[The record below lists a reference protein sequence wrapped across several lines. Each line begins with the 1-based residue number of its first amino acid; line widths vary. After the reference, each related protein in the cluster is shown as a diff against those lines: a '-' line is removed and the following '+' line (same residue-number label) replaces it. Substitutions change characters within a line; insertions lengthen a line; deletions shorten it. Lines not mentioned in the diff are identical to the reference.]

1 MDSRKKTYR
10 ARIKKSLCR
19 GKKGKKCRKF
29 KGCKMAKGTKRSFC
43 RKKKNKSAKRLSAS
57 RKSR

>member
-29 KGCKMAKGTKRSFC
+29 KGCKMANGTKRSFC
-43 RKKKNKSAKRLSAS
+43 RKKKNKSTRKRLSAS
-57 RKSR
+57 K